1 MPHSHTFDEE
11 DWPFAKVINSPAYS
25 TKNVVKNGYPILT
38 IAHDF
43 DDDWQFL
50 CGTPLEESEMS
61 VVCLGCML
69 QQHPYIAEFAN
80 LPVGWIAW
88 RNNIDDAWHKERW
101 RRKKNERS
109 RQCSSSETA
118 YRWLSQKDMENAVW
132 QFHERPFVCVLRCLR
147 IRRDQNASRIERA
160 ECLASSCEMAG
171 SPFCKC

>member
-11 DWPFAKVINSPAYS
+11 DWPFGKVINSPAYS
-25 TKNVVKNGYPILT
+25 TQNVVNNGHPILT

-61 VVCLGCML
+61 VVCLGCMF

-88 RNNIDDAWHKERW
+88 RDNIDDAWRKEP
-101 RRKKNERS
+101 
-109 RQCSSSETA
+109 
-118 YRWLSQKDMENAVW
+118 ME
-132 QFHERPFVCVLRCLR
+132 
-147 IRRDQNASRIERA
+147 A
-160 ECLASSCEMAG
+160 EEE
-171 SPFCKC
+171 